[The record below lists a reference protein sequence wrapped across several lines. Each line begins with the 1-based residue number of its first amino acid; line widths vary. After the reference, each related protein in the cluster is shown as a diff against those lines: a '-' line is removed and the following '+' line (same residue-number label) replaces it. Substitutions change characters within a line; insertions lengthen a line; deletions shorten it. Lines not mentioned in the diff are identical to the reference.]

1 MHIDSNKGKK
11 IDYNFLNLPERVYP
25 EGPGTDKIRFIYD
38 ASGVKWQ
45 KKVTGSNVTTTTYN
59 GSFIYNGNVGNMSLD
74 YALNSEGMIKAAGS
88 PQFHYFL
95 KDHLGNTRAVIY
107 DADADG
113 QLDLTSSELLQQTDY
128 YPFGMPFEP
137 APFGADNKY
146 LYNGK
151 EMQEDAIGGVGLDW
165 YDYGARFYDP
175 ALGRFHTPDPIAPFI
190 PGITPYNYAFNNPV
204 NLVDLEGLIGDDH
217 DPKKRDRRHRRY
229 TRRKNVKNKIYNL
242 FNIPHDAM
250 ANRAKTKS
258 SSNKPNS
265 SSTTPSGG
273 SLSNDYKINFKESPN
288 DNPISSFPFDAVKPL
303 EIESII
309 PQLPST
315 ANSIRWNDR
324 FIDLAGQIELQ

>member
-1 MHIDSNKGKK
+1 
-11 IDYNFLNLPERVYP
+11 
-25 EGPGTDKIRFIYD
+25 
-38 ASGVKWQ
+38 
-45 KKVTGSNVTTTTYN
+45 VTTTTYN

-175 ALGRFHTPDPIAPFI
+175 QIGRWHSVDPLGENGHHDY
-190 PGITPYNYAFNNPV
+190 TPYAYVYNNP
-204 NLVDLEGLIGDDH
+204 LIFIDPLGLDSIYYNQKGDE
-217 DPKKRDRRHRRY
+217 
-229 TRRKNVKNKIYNL
+229 I
-242 FNIPHDAM
+242 
-250 ANRAKTKS
+250 NR
-258 SSNKPNS
+258 
-265 SSTTPSGG
+265 TTCDD
-273 SLSNDYKINFKESPN
+273 DYFFVEHKDGN
-288 DNPISSFPFDAVKPL
+288 
-303 EIESII
+303 
-309 PQLPST
+309 
-315 ANSIRWNDR
+315 NSINGNTYYQGQSRESFFGDR
-324 FIDLAGQIELQ
+324 G